1 MADWILAHRWQ
12 VFWAGWL
19 LAFVILLSGCAGGPK
34 PAKTLAPTC
43 AALIGPIKYNSHVP
57 KSRRY
62 AGPDLAPDLKR
73 RNQVGQYLGCP
84 QYRRF

>member
-1 MADWILAHRWQ
+1 MPGWLWILI
-12 VFWAGWL
+12 
-19 LAFVILLSGCAGGPK
+19 AFILILMLGGCAGGPK

-43 AALIGPIKYNSHVP
+43 AALIGPIHYNSHVP

-62 AGPDLAPDLKR
+62 AGPDLAPDLKE

-84 QYRRF
+84 QYRRY

>member
-1 MADWILAHRWQ
+1 MSDHLT
-12 VFWAGWL
+12 FWLIVAACAFL
-19 LAFVILLSGCAGGPK
+19 LFVLTDCAGGPK

-43 AALIGPIKYNSHVP
+43 AALIGPIHYNSRVP

-62 AGPDLAPDLKR
+62 AGPDLAPDLKE

-84 QYRRF
+84 QYRRY